1 MSGGLSDH
9 VTLTEPSFPLHT
21 AERFSMRYEGF
32 PDGRNDTHARSY
44 THWKRATECER
55 PFSGKLTVLLSISLA
70 TVQYETEKEDRERAE

>member
-44 THWKRATECER
+44 THWSELFQVNLRFC
-55 PFSGKLTVLLSISLA
+55 
-70 TVQYETEKEDRERAE
+70 